1 MSYRSSSAGFT
12 LIELLIIVVLLA
24 IMASFAIPN
33 FKQLTE
39 RNELQSASEELSAML
54 QYARSEAVSQRR
66 AISIQALKD
75 HDWGKGLSIGV
86 LDSGTI
92 AAPLRK
98 HDGFRGATL
107 TAREESAIAELT
119 FTPNGTLLPP
129 TERTFAIC
137 QNGKAEGGRL
147 LRISQAGRIQLEP
160 SSKAPPS
167 CY

>member
-1 MSYRSSSAGFT
+1 MSYRSNSTGFT

-39 RNELQSASEELSAML
+39 RNELQSAAEELNAML
-54 QYARSEAVSQRR
+54 QYAPVSQRR

-75 HDWGKGLSIGV
+75 KDWGKGLSIGV
-86 LDSGTI
+86 LASGSI

-98 HDGFRGATL
+98 HDGFRAATL
-107 TAREESAIAELT
+107 TAKEKSAVEHLT
-119 FTPNGTLLPP
+119 FTANGTLVPP

-137 QNGKAEGGRL
+137 QNGKTDGGRVL
-147 LRISQAGRIQLEP
+147 SISQAGRIQLEP
-160 SSKAPPS
+160 SSKAPQS

>member
-1 MSYRSSSAGFT
+1 MSYRSNSTGFT

-39 RNELQSASEELSAML
+39 RNELQSAAEELNAML

-75 HDWGKGLSIGV
+75 KDWGKGLSIGV
-86 LDSGTI
+86 
-92 AAPLRK
+92 PRPCLRK
-98 HDGFRGATL
+98 HDGFRAATL
-107 TAREESAIAELT
+107 TAKEKSAVEHLT
-119 FTPNGTLLPP
+119 FTANGTLVPP

-137 QNGKAEGGRL
+137 QNGKTDGGRVL
-147 LRISQAGRIQLEP
+147 SISQAGRIQLEP
-160 SSKAPPS
+160 SSKAPQS